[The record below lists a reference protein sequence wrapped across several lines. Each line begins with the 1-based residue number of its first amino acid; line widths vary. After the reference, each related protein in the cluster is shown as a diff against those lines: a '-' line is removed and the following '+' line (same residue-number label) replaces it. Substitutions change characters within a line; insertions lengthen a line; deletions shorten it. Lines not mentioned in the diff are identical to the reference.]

1 MLKVKNN
8 NISITRGDSGVVK
21 VLPTNPDGT
30 PYTVKEGDSIVL
42 TVKTDTST
50 SKAIISLPVVDGQA
64 VFKPAHTKG
73 LKYGAYVYDV
83 QLTTAEGD
91 VYTFI
96 PPHTFKILEEVTF
109 DDG

>member
-30 PYTVKEGDSIVL
+30 PYQVKAGDTITL
-42 TVKTDTST
+42 TVKANTDTVET
-50 SKAIISLPVVDGQA
+50 LISLPVVDGQA
-64 VFKPAHTKG
+64 VLKPAHTKS

-83 QLTTAEGD
+83 QLMTAEGD

-96 PPHTFKILEEVTF
+96 TPHTFKILEEVTF